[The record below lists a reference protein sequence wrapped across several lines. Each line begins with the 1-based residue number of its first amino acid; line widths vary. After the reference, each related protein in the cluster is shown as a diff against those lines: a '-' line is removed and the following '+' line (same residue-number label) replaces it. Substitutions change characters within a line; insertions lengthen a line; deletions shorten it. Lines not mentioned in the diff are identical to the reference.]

1 MFYLG
6 NNNSSCYLSLT
17 SSPPASLCTCISP
30 GTIRLGNAL
39 SPVEF
44 PVFTEGRCRQ
54 VARRISG
61 VISFHPSGT
70 RRILSL
76 VMRFLELVALYLVSR
91 YAPSSLLPASERER
105 TAFFPLAWCR
115 GRRTLIEGERGVS
128 RTRGT
133 VLGVKRLLANLQRA
147 NLKNSGAF

>member
-1 MFYLG
+1 M
-6 NNNSSCYLSLT
+6 
-17 SSPPASLCTCISP
+17 
-30 GTIRLGNAL
+30 RAL

-54 VARRISG
+54 VARRISA

-76 VMRFLELVALYLVSR
+76 VMRFLELVALYFVSR

>member
-1 MFYLG
+1 M
-6 NNNSSCYLSLT
+6 
-17 SSPPASLCTCISP
+17 
-30 GTIRLGNAL
+30 RAL

-54 VARRISG
+54 VARRISA